1 MTEKERGEQRPS
13 PPLGAAGST
22 DRSRR
27 QPGLVLRVLASS
39 RFFAIFAV
47 LGSFLS
53 AVTLVVYS
61 ALVAA
66 TVAWDTVTGGDV
78 SVAGA
83 KHLTIE
89 FVELTD
95 AFLLGT
101 VLFIVASGLY
111 QLFIDP
117 GLPVPQWLQ
126 IDDLDQLKDK
136 LIAVVAVLLAVTFLA
151 FVVELGTE
159 ANVLEFGAAV
169 ALVIVALSV
178 LLFVTGRH
186 RHGGDDPPRGA

>member
-1 MTEKERGEQRPS
+1 MMEQEQGEQRRLS
-13 PPLGAAGST
+13 PPGAAGGT
-22 DRSRR
+22 DQPRR

-47 LGSFLS
+47 LGAFLS

-61 ALVAA
+61 ALAA
-66 TVAWDTVTGGDV
+66 WSVAWEAVTEGDL
-78 SVAGA
+78 SVEGT

-117 GLPVPQWLQ
+117 ALPVPHWLR

-151 FVVELGTE
+151 FVVDLGTE
-159 ANVLEFGAAV
+159 ANVLEFGVAV
-169 ALVIVALSV
+169 ALVIVALSG
-178 LLFVTGRH
+178 LMYVTGRH
-186 RHGGDDPPRGA
+186 RHGGDGPTRGA